1 MTTDSE
7 HMRYRSGYAAGQ
19 RDAVDSSDEV
29 ETQRRPV
36 TGDDW
41 ADLGYADGFEE
52 GKRVLRSRAFTDL
65 GGIPMDFLRIPQM
78 IGWVRRVTGH
88 PRGTS

>member
-41 ADLGYADGFEE
+41 ADMGYAQGFEE
-52 GKRVLRSRAFTDL
+52 GKRALRSKGFA
-65 GGIPMDFLRIPQM
+65 GGISMEALRFPQVV
-78 IGWVRRVTGH
+78 GWMRRVTGH
-88 PRGTS
+88 PRDTS